1 MKKLFSLIIAS
12 GLILSLAACGAVVD
26 YDTPKSEE
34 LSAAYDFYRDS
45 QASLASGMA
54 ITPEQAD
61 EVFIVLVSCGMD
73 GKVSNVTRKQGD
85 DGHCTVNT
93 VTSFTAYDVY
103 YTNGVVDRVEKGGK
117 ELYPNPEPEPEEPDT
132 TEPNEPEAPAT
143 LEELIDAAIDKA
155 NAEKEEVKLVDTE
168 SEENP
173 DEKRV
178 EIYLAGS
185 ENLTTNMTRKG
196 MWIDANDILKALQ
209 PCENISE
216 IEITFSLPLIDAYGN
231 SFEDTVMVIT
241 VSKETLDKINFER
254 FLWENLPDIADDYY
268 QHWLLNEE

>member
-1 MKKLFSLIIAS
+1 MKKLCSLILAA

-34 LSAAYDFYRDS
+34 LSAAYDFYSDS
-45 QASLASGMA
+45 QRSLASGMA

-103 YTNGVVDRVEKGGK
+103 YTDGVVDRVEKGGK

-132 TEPNEPEAPAT
+132 TEQNEPEAPAT
-143 LEELIDAAIDKA
+143 LEELIDAAIDKTK
-155 NAEKEEVKLVDTE
+155 AEKEEVKLVDTE

-216 IEITFSLPLIDAYGN
+216 ITITFSLPLIDAYGN

-241 VSKETLDKINFER
+241 VSKATLDKINFDR
-254 FLWENLPDIADDYY
+254 FLWENLPDIADDYF
-268 QHWLLNEE
+268 QHRVLNEE

>member
-1 MKKLFSLIIAS
+1 MKKLFSLILAA

-34 LSAAYDFYRDS
+34 LSAAYDFYTDS
-45 QASLASGMA
+45 QRSLASGMA

-103 YTNGVVDRVEKGGK
+103 YTDGVVDRVEKGGK

-143 LEELIDAAIDKA
+143 LEELIDAAIDKTK
-155 NAEKEEVKLVDTE
+155 AEKEEVKLVDTE

-216 IEITFSLPLIDAYGN
+216 ITITFSLPLIDAYGN
-231 SFEDTVMVIT
+231 SFEDTVMAIT
-241 VSKETLDKINFER
+241 VSKATLDKINFDR
-254 FLWENLPDIADDYY
+254 FLWENLPDIADDYF
-268 QHWLLNEE
+268 QHRVLNEE

>member
-34 LSAAYDFYRDS
+34 LSAAYDFYTDS
-45 QASLASGMA
+45 QRSLASGMA

-73 GKVSNVTRKQGD
+73 SKVSNVTRKQGD

-103 YTNGVVDRVEKGGK
+103 YTDGIVDRVEKGGK

>member
-1 MKKLFSLIIAS
+1 MKKLFSLILAA

-26 YDTPKSEE
+26 YDTQKSEE

-103 YTNGVVDRVEKGGK
+103 YTDGVVDRVEKGGK

-143 LEELIDAAIDKA
+143 LEELIDAAIDKTK
-155 NAEKEEVKLVDTE
+155 AEKEEVKLVDTE

-216 IEITFSLPLIDAYGN
+216 ITITFSLPLIDAYGN
-231 SFEDTVMVIT
+231 SFEDTVMAIT
-241 VSKETLDKINFER
+241 RRGVLPFLIPKIR
-254 FLWENLPDIADDYY
+254 G
-268 QHWLLNEE
+268 

>member
-1 MKKLFSLIIAS
+1 MKKLFSLILAA

-34 LSAAYDFYRDS
+34 LSATYDFYTDS
-45 QASLASGMA
+45 QRSLASGMA

-103 YTNGVVDRVEKGGK
+103 YTDGVVDRVEKGGK

-216 IEITFSLPLIDAYGN
+216 ITITFSLPLIDAYGN
-231 SFEDTVMVIT
+231 SFEDTVMAIT
-241 VSKETLDKINFER
+241 VSKATLDKINFDR
-254 FLWENLPDIADDYY
+254 FLWENLPDIADDYF
-268 QHWLLNEE
+268 QHRVLNEE

>member
-1 MKKLFSLIIAS
+1 MKKLFSLILAA

-34 LSAAYDFYRDS
+34 LSAAYDFYTDS
-45 QASLASGMA
+45 QRSLASGMA

-103 YTNGVVDRVEKGGK
+103 YTDGVVDRVEKGGK

-132 TEPNEPEAPAT
+132 TEQNEPEAPAT
-143 LEELIDAAIDKA
+143 LEELIDAAIDKTK
-155 NAEKEEVKLVDTE
+155 AEKEEVKLVDTE

-216 IEITFSLPLIDAYGN
+216 ITITFSLPLIDAYGN

-241 VSKETLDKINFER
+241 VSKATLDKINFDR
-254 FLWENLPDIADDYY
+254 FLWENLPDIADDYF
-268 QHWLLNEE
+268 QHRVLNEE

>member
-1 MKKLFSLIIAS
+1 MKKLFSLILAA

-34 LSAAYDFYRDS
+34 LSAAYDFYTDS
-45 QASLASGMA
+45 QRSLASGMA

-103 YTNGVVDRVEKGGK
+103 YSDGVVDRVEKGGK

-168 SEENP
+168 SEESP

-185 ENLTTNMTRKG
+185 DNLTTNMIRKG
-196 MWIDANDILKALQ
+196 MWMKTSTILEALQ
-209 PCENISE
+209 SCEDISE
-216 IEITFSLPLIDAYGN
+216 IVTTWSFPMIDAYGN
-231 SFEDTVMVIT
+231 SFEDTVMIIT
-241 VSKETLDKINFER
+241 VSKATLDKINFEG
-254 FLWENLPDIADDYY
+254 FLWENLPDIADDYF
-268 QHWLLNEE
+268 QHRLLDE

>member
-1 MKKLFSLIIAS
+1 MKKLCSLILAA

-34 LSAAYDFYRDS
+34 LSAAYDFYTDS
-45 QASLASGMA
+45 QRSLASGMA

-73 GKVSNVTRKQGD
+73 SKVSNVTRKQGD

-103 YTNGVVDRVEKGGK
+103 YTDGVVDRVEKGGK

-132 TEPNEPEAPAT
+132 TEQNEPEAPAT
-143 LEELIDAAIDKA
+143 LEELIDAAIDKTK
-155 NAEKEEVKLVDTE
+155 AEKEEVKLVDTE

-216 IEITFSLPLIDAYGN
+216 ITITFSLPLIDAYGN

-241 VSKETLDKINFER
+241 VSKATLDKINFDR
-254 FLWENLPDIADDYY
+254 FLWENLPDIADDYF
-268 QHWLLNEE
+268 QHRVLNEE

>member
-1 MKKLFSLIIAS
+1 MKKLFSLILAA

-103 YTNGVVDRVEKGGK
+103 YTDGVVDRVEKGGK

-143 LEELIDAAIDKA
+143 LEEQIDAAIDKTK
-155 NAEKEEVKLVDTE
+155 AEKEEVKLVDTE

-216 IEITFSLPLIDAYGN
+216 ITITFSLPLIDAYGN
-231 SFEDTVMVIT
+231 SFEDTVMAIT
-241 VSKETLDKINFER
+241 VSKATLDKINFDR
-254 FLWENLPDIADDYY
+254 FLWENLPDIADDYF
-268 QHWLLNEE
+268 QHRVLNEE

>member
-1 MKKLFSLIIAS
+1 MKKLFSLILAA

-103 YTNGVVDRVEKGGK
+103 YTDGVVDRVEKGGK

-185 ENLTTNMTRKG
+185 DNLTTNMIRKG
-196 MWIDANDILKALQ
+196 MWMKTSTILEALQ
-209 PCENISE
+209 SCEDISE
-216 IEITFSLPLIDAYGN
+216 IVTTWSFPMIDAYGN
-231 SFEDTVMVIT
+231 SFEDTVMIIT
-241 VSKETLDKINFER
+241 VSKETLDKINFEG
-254 FLWENLPDIADDYY
+254 FLWENLPSIADEYF
-268 QHWLLNEE
+268 QHRLLDE

>member
-1 MKKLFSLIIAS
+1 MKKLFSLILAA

-34 LSAAYDFYRDS
+34 LSAAYDFYTDS
-45 QASLASGMA
+45 QRSLASGMA

-61 EVFIVLVSCGMD
+61 EVFIVLVSCGLD
-73 GKVSNVTRKQGD
+73 SKVSNVTRKQGD

-103 YTNGVVDRVEKGGK
+103 YTDGVVDRVEKGGK

-132 TEPNEPEAPAT
+132 TEQNEPEAPAT
-143 LEELIDAAIDKA
+143 LEELIDAAIDKTK
-155 NAEKEEVKLVDTE
+155 AEKEEVKLVDTE

-216 IEITFSLPLIDAYGN
+216 ITITFSLPLIDAYGN

-241 VSKETLDKINFER
+241 VSKATLDKINFDR
-254 FLWENLPDIADDYY
+254 FLWENLPDIADDYF
-268 QHWLLNEE
+268 QHRVLNEE

>member
-1 MKKLFSLIIAS
+1 MKKLFFLILAA

-103 YTNGVVDRVEKGGK
+103 YTDGVVDRVEKGGK

-132 TEPNEPEAPAT
+132 TEPNEPETPAT
-143 LEELIDAAIDKA
+143 LEELIDAAIDKTK
-155 NAEKEEVKLVDTE
+155 AEKEEVKLIDAE
-168 SEENP
+168 SEENQ

-216 IEITFSLPLIDAYGN
+216 IVITFSLPLIDAYGN
-231 SFEDTVMVIT
+231 PFEDTVMVIT
-241 VSKETLDKINFER
+241 VSKATLDKINFDR
-254 FLWENLPDIADDYY
+254 FLWEDLPDIADDYF
-268 QHWLLNEE
+268 QHRVLNEE

>member
-1 MKKLFSLIIAS
+1 MKKLFSLILAA

-103 YTNGVVDRVEKGGK
+103 YTDGVVDRVDKGG
-117 ELYPNPEPEPEEPDT
+117 ETLYPAPDT
-132 TEPNEPEAPAT
+132 PADDNPLTACALIVKDVESAMNFFKVT
-143 LEELIDAAIDKA
+143 LEKACEGLGTTVQGYEKARELC
-155 NAEKEEVKLVDTE
+155 LE
-168 SEENP
+168 SE
-173 DEKRV
+173 
-178 EIYLAGS
+178 A
-185 ENLTTNMTRKG
+185 
-196 MWIDANDILKALQ
+196 
-209 PCENISE
+209 
-216 IEITFSLPLIDAYGN
+216 SL
-231 SFEDTVMVIT
+231 
-241 VSKETLDKINFER
+241 
-254 FLWENLPDIADDYY
+254 
-268 QHWLLNEE
+268 